1 MINAGVGAVLL
12 VLVIVL
18 VDVDVLLVVLV
29 VEVEVEAVVV
39 EVLVDVDALL
49 EVPLE
54 ADIGQLVVSAV
65 VDNCAVAAA
74 VVVEAEFDI

>member
-1 MINAGVGAVLL
+1 MDCYLAF
-12 VLVIVL
+12 
-18 VDVDVLLVVLV
+18 V
-29 VEVEVEAVVV
+29 VEQIAVVQA
-39 EVLVDVDALL
+39 EVPVAEVVDGVVVVVDALL